1 MSRITGRHALNT
13 PLLGIALCSFTL
25 VAEGPA
31 TPEPK
36 VVATITQSVKP
47 NGACLISAEIR
58 DPQSSQ
64 VLAAPNLTV
73 NAGEQANVSSAESDR
88 KVEVTFKAGPG
99 CASGSYVVKV
109 WAGGKLKYAKDGAL
123 EPKAR

>member
-1 MSRITGRHALNT
+1 MSSITRRHAFT
-13 PLLGIALCSFTL
+13 APVLGIALCSFTL

-36 VVATITQSVKP
+36 VVATIAQAVKP

-73 NAGEQANVSSAESDR
+73 NAGEQANASSAESDH
-88 KVEVTFKAGPG
+88 KVEATFRAGSG
-99 CASGSYVVKV
+99 CAGGTYAVKV
-109 WAGGKLKYAKDGAL
+109 WVKGKLAYTKDGAL
-123 EPKAR
+123 EPKAQ